1 MLGEVQLEQML
12 SNALLTVCP
21 AGLRREVEE
30 EVELI
35 IQRYAPERS
44 RAQLLAAAQALE
56 APADLP
62 PRSRTRLRLWAAT
75 LREKAQCADDG
86 APGSPGWGRETPG

>member
-1 MLGEVQLEQML
+1 LEQAL

-35 IQRYAPERS
+35 IERYAPERS
-44 RAQLLAAAQALE
+44 SAQLLAAAAALE
-56 APADLP
+56 APADFP
-62 PRSRTRLRLWAAT
+62 PRSRTRLRLWAAA
-75 LREKAQCADDG
+75 LREKAQAVDDG
-86 APGSPGWGRETPG
+86 ALGAPRLGRETPD